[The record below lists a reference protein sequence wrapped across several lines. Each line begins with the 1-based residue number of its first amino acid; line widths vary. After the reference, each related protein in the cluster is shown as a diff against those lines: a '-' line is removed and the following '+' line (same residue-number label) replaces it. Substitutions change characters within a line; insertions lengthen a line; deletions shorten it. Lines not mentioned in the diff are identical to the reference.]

1 MDKEYNCPVTIKDGG
16 EILYRINAPMGEK
29 EYLAAKVYQKIH
41 CEKRIIKALIGAIIT
56 AALFIFG
63 YILPGLMGALSVII
77 ITAPMLAIR
86 AAAAQYMK
94 NDLLR
99 DEFRIFTFYDKHFT
113 VETRDKAEYIEYK
126 RLDYTAENKNYII
139 FGTTEMT
146 PYVIGKN
153 NGEIYTLLKERTC

>member
-1 MDKEYNCPVTIKDGG
+1 MDNYKCPVEIKDGG
-16 EILYRINAPMGEK
+16 EALYRINAPMGEA
-29 EYLAAKVYQKIH
+29 EYRAAKVYQKIH
-41 CEKRIIKALIGAIIT
+41 CEKRIIKAAIAAIIT

-63 YILPGLMGALSVII
+63 YILPALIGVLAVII
-77 ITAPMLAIR
+77 IIAPMVAVK

-99 DEFRIFTFYDKHFT
+99 DEFRIFTFYDKYFT
-113 VETRDKAEYIEYK
+113 VETQDRAEYMEYSK
-126 RLDYTAENKNYII
+126 LDYIAENKNYII

-153 NGEIYTLLKERTC
+153 NPDIYKLIKERTC

>member
-1 MDKEYNCPVTIKDGG
+1 MDKFNCPVTIKGGG

-41 CEKRIIKALIGAIIT
+41 CEKRIIKALIAAMIT

-63 YILPGLMGALSVII
+63 YILPAFIGVLSFII
-77 ITAPMLAIR
+77 IMMPMLVLKP
-86 AAAAQYMK
+86 AAARHMK

-99 DEFRIFTFYDKHFT
+99 DEFRIFTFYDKYFT
-113 VETRDKAEYIEYK
+113 VETQDRAEYIEYTK
-126 RLDYTAENKNYII
+126 LDYTAENKRYII

-146 PYVIGKN
+146 PYVIGGDN
-153 NGEIYTLLKERTC
+153 TEIYKLLKERTC